1 MNDISLY
8 TCKEDEKLEELYL
21 TIYEWKVIREIVK
34 LLNLFKKVT
43 CLLSDIK
50 YLTIGFTYPSIYNL
64 KERLKID
71 FDLLETNKAKEYR
84 NAILNDM
91 IVK

>member
-1 MNDISLY
+1 M
-8 TCKEDEKLEELYL
+8 
-21 TIYEWKVIREIVK
+21 
-34 LLNLFKKVT
+34 
-43 CLLSDIK
+43 LSDIK